1 MSNNVK
7 GIEYLDGSIRYYG
20 NNGVYHREDGPAV
33 EYSDGV
39 KFWYKHGVYH
49 REDGPA
55 KWYSENH
62 YAWYYEGKLHRLDG
76 PAVVYSNGSS
86 YWYKNGKRHNPHGP
100 AIVEITLQGTFR
112 KEWWYE
118 GTYYKTEAEFRKG
131 STPSIDQLKAMF
143 DEVQHG

>member
-20 NNGVYHREDGPAV
+20 NNGVYHREDGPAI

-39 KFWYKHGVYH
+39 KFWYKNGVYH

-62 YAWYYEGKLHRLDG
+62 YAWYYEGELHRLDG

-100 AIVEITLQGTFR
+100 AIVEMTLHGTFR
-112 KEWWYE
+112 KEWYYE
-118 GTYYKTEAEFRKG
+118 GTYYKDEAAFNK
-131 STPSIDQLKAMF
+131 STPSIEELSKMF
-143 DEVQHG
+143 KEVCNE

>member
-1 MSNNVK
+1 MNNNVNW
-7 GIEYLDGSIRYYG
+7 IEHPDGSVRYHDNKG
-20 NNGVYHREDGPAV
+20 LYHRENGPAI

-62 YAWYYEGKLHRLDG
+62 YAWYYEGELHRLDG

-100 AIVEITLQGTFR
+100 AIVEMTLHGTFR
-112 KEWWYE
+112 KEWWYD
-118 GTYYKTEAEFRKG
+118 GKYYKTEAEFRNG

-143 DEVQHG
+143 DEVQHE